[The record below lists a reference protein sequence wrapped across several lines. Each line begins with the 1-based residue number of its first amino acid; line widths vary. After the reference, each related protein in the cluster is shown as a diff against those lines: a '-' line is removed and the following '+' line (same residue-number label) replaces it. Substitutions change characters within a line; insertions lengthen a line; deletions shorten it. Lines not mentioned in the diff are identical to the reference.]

1 MSTVTFRAGHSVS
14 AGSEAD
20 YIRRV
25 QTPIV
30 QDMRRTAREL
40 GIVRLLM
47 EHQRIVLQRPAEAW
61 DLVEDVLIRLGVSNA
76 ELLTNLEG
84 PKDV

>member
-1 MSTVTFRAGHSVS
+1 MSRHSPRQKPTTFAAYKRPLSK
-14 AGSEAD
+14 
-20 YIRRV
+20 
-25 QTPIV
+25 
-30 QDMRRTAREL
+30 DMRCTAREL
-40 GIVRLLM
+40 GIVGLLM

-76 ELLTNLEG
+76 ELLANLEG